1 MRGGARWGGDLRGS
15 ALAGWVGRPWE
26 SRATQTYVA
35 IVAVTTLWSSA
46 ADDRLALAALRTA
59 STNLHGLTH
68 QPVTVLVSSA
78 MWADPGGWRGYLA
91 FLAAAVLVLAPVER
105 RLGTGRSVAAFAAGH
120 AGATLISAGGLWLA
134 IEAGRAD
141 RSLTRAVDVG
151 WSYGTL
157 TVAAVAT
164 RLAPDGT
171 RLSWAAVLAAV
182 CAAGLARQPDVTGVG
197 HALSVVIGFALG
209 PWLTRSA
216 RPGSRAV

>member
-1 MRGGARWGGDLRGS
+1 MRGGPRLGADLRRCP
-15 ALAGWVGRPWE
+15 LAAWVGRPWE

-35 IVAVTTLWSSA
+35 IVAVTTLWASA

-78 MWADPGGWRGYLA
+78 MWADPGGWRGYLV

-105 RLGTGRSVAAFAAGH
+105 RLGTARSVVAFAAGH
-120 AGATLISAGGLWLA
+120 AGATLISAAGLWLA

-141 RSLTRAVDVG
+141 RSLSRAVDVG

-164 RLAPDGT
+164 RLAPPGT
-171 RLSWAAVLAAV
+171 RLWWGAVLVAV
-182 CAAGLARQPDVTGVG
+182 CVAGLARQPDVTGVG
-197 HALSVVIGFALG
+197 HALSVAIGFVLG
-209 PWLTRSA
+209 PSLTRPA
-216 RPGSRAV
+216 YPGDP

>member
-1 MRGGARWGGDLRGS
+1 MTLGSGAK
-15 ALAGWVGRPWE
+15 AVAAWVGRPWE
-26 SRATQTYVA
+26 PRATQTYVA
-35 IVAVTTLWSSA
+35 IVAVTTLWASA

-68 QPVTVLVSSA
+68 QPLTVLVASA
-78 MWADPGGWRGYLA
+78 MWADPGGWRGYLG
-91 FLAAAVLVLAPVER
+91 FLAAAGLVLAPVEQ
-105 RLGTGRSVAAFAAGH
+105 RLGTGRWLVAFVAGH

-164 RLAPDGT
+164 RLAPPAA
-171 RLSWAAVLAAV
+171 RRWWAAALVAV
-182 CAAGLARQPDVTGVG
+182 CALSLARRPDVTAVG
-197 HALSVVIGFALG
+197 HALSVAIGLALA
-209 PWLTRSA
+209 PWLTGRTEPA
-216 RPGSRAV
+216 GRGGGSPA